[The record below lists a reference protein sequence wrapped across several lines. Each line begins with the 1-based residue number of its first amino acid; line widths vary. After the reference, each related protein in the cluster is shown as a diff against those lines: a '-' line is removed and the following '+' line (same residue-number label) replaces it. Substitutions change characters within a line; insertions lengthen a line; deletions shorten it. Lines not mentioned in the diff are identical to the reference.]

1 MGNRIGFGLIL
12 LVLQVPPT
20 DLGRQNSQSSIP
32 NSTKGFDKQYQNL
45 FKAFEKAE
53 NPSKAYKEE
62 NGQAVL
68 ERLHTFAIPEDWFT
82 QTFGP
87 EEGPKLAKHYS
98 ELFQAFER
106 STIGE
111 FRNVLGEL
119 SAQVH
124 TSARGAY
131 QPNAP
136 KSAQSSFAPFPAVQ
150 LFRIQHFTAP
160 LASSDGTLNGRPYNF
175 AWAEY
180 FIYLDGAFRF
190 AGSYNCSFWM
200 PCSTN
205 DPVFRGQLIQ
215 QVHPGNRDTS
225 KISPD

>member
-1 MGNRIGFGLIL
+1 MGFGLIL
-12 LVLQVPPT
+12 LVLQVSPIV
-20 DLGRQNSQSSIP
+20 LGRQNSQSSMP

-68 ERLHTFAIPEDWFT
+68 ERLRTFAIPEDWFT

-106 STIGE
+106 STIDE

-119 SAQVH
+119 SAQVQ
-124 TSARGAY
+124 TTARGTY
-131 QPNAP
+131 PVNP
-136 KSAQSSFAPFPAVQ
+136 LVSLPTVQ

-160 LASSDGTLNGRPYNF
+160 LASSDGALNGRPYNF

-190 AGSYNCSFWM
+190 AGSYNCPFWM

-205 DPVFRGQLIQ
+205 DPVFQGHLIQ
-215 QVHPGNRDTS
+215 QVHPGNRDKS
-225 KISPD
+225 KTLPD

>member
-1 MGNRIGFGLIL
+1 MRSGTSFRLIVLIL
-12 LVLQVPPT
+12 LVPSMA
-20 DLGRQNSQSSIP
+20 LGQQSARPSIP
-32 NSTKGFDKQYQNL
+32 DSPKGFDRQYKNL
-45 FKAFEKAE
+45 FKAFEMAE
-53 NPSKAYKEE
+53 NPDKKYKEE

-68 ERLHTFAIPEDWFT
+68 ERLRTFAIPEEWFT

-106 STIGE
+106 STIYE
-111 FRNVLGEL
+111 FRMVLGES

-124 TSARGAY
+124 TTARGSY
-131 QPNAP
+131 PVNP
-136 KSAQSSFAPFPAVQ
+136 LVSLPAVQ

-160 LASSDGTLNGRPYNF
+160 LANSDGTFNGRIYNF

-180 FIYLDGAFRF
+180 FVYLDGSFRF
-190 AGSYNCSFWM
+190 AGTYNCPFWR

-205 DPVFRGQLIQ
+205 DPVFRSQLVQ
-215 QVHPGNRDTS
+215 RKS
-225 KISPD
+225 AR